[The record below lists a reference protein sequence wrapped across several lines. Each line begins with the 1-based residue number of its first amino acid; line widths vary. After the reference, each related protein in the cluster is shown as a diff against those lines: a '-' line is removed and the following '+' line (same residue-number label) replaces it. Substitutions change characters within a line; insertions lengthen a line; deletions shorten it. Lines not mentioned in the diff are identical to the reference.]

1 MSEKLGK
8 IAEAELEGFILEN
21 CGHTRKE
28 VSTKPGFGVDVS
40 LVDLPDNLALIS
52 TSDPL
57 SLIPTLGLEESAW
70 LSVHLMANDMATTGF
85 APQYAQMVL
94 NLPASLSREDFK
106 IYWNYIHQFCKEI
119 GVAITGGHTGFIEGQ
134 NSTISGGGTFF
145 SIAPKKEIILSNG
158 ARENDVILVTKTCA
172 LSSSALLSMSFPET
186 IKNKLGQQTY
196 EEGCEMFWQ
205 TSSLKDG
212 LTAAGTENTF
222 PEIHAMHDVT
232 EGGVLGAIYEMV
244 KASGK
249 GALIYD
255 EALPVGSWQKEV
267 CELFK
272 LDYREIIGAGSMIIS
287 CQKGKEELVISR
299 LNAKNIACTAV
310 GEIKSEEEGVKI
322 TKVDKVE
329 DLKYKTE
336 DPYWKAFFTAI
347 KSGWK

>member
-1 MSEKLGK
+1 MCEKLGK

-21 CGHTRKE
+21 CGHFRKE
-28 VSTKPGFGVDVS
+28 VSIKPGFGVDVS
-40 LVDLPDNLALIS
+40 LVDLPNELALIS

-57 SLIPTLGLEESAW
+57 SLIPSLGLEESAW

-85 APQYAQMVL
+85 SPQYAQMVL

-106 IYWNYIHQFCKEI
+106 TYWNYIHQFCKEI
-119 GVAITGGHTGFIEGQ
+119 GVAITGGHTGFVEGQ

-145 SIAPKKEIILSNG
+145 SVAPRKEIVLSNR
-158 ARENDVILVTKTCA
+158 AEVNDVILVTKTCA
-172 LSSSALLSMSFPET
+172 LSSTALLTMSFPET
-186 IKNKLGQQTY
+186 IKNKLGRETY
-196 EEGCEMFWQ
+196 EAGCEMFKQ

-212 LTAAGTENTF
+212 LTAAGTNHKF

-232 EGGVLGAIYEMV
+232 EGGVMGAIYEMV

-255 EALPVGSWQKEV
+255 EALPVNFWQREV
-267 CELFK
+267 CELFE

-287 CQKGKEELVISR
+287 CEKGKEQQVISR
-299 LNAKNIACTAV
+299 LKNENIACTAV
-310 GEIKSEEEGVKI
+310 GEIKEEEEGIKI
-322 TKVDKVE
+322 TKGDEEK
-329 DLKYKTE
+329 DLIYKTE

-347 KSGWK
+347 KFGWK

>member
-1 MSEKLGK
+1 MSDKLGK

-21 CGHTRKE
+21 CGQARKE
-28 VSTKPGFGVDVS
+28 VSTKAGFGIDVS
-40 LVDLPDNLALIS
+40 VVDLPGELALIS

-106 IYWNYIHQFCKEI
+106 TYWNYIHQFSKEI
-119 GVAITGGHTGFIEGQ
+119 GVAITGGHTGFVEAQ
-134 NSTISGGGTFF
+134 NSTIAGGGTFF
-145 SIAPKKEIILSNG
+145 SVAPRKEIILSKG
-158 ARENDVILVTKTCA
+158 AQINDVILVTKTCA

-186 IKNKLGQQTY
+186 IKNKLGKQTY
-196 EEGCEMFWQ
+196 EAGCELFWQ

-212 LTAAGTENTF
+212 LTAAGTEEKF

-249 GALIYD
+249 GALIY
-255 EALPVGSWQKEV
+255 EQALPVTTWQKQV

-287 CQKGKEELVISR
+287 CEKGREAQVIAR
-299 LNAKNIACTAV
+299 LKSENITCTAV
-310 GEIKSEEEGVKI
+310 GEIREEAQGIKIASNEQVK
-322 TKVDKVE
+322 
-329 DLKYKTE
+329 DLAYKTE
-336 DPYWKAFFTAI
+336 DPYWKAFFKAV

>member
-8 IAEAELEGFILEN
+8 IAEAELEGFILKN
-21 CGHTRKE
+21 FGQARKE
-28 VSTKPGFGVDVS
+28 VSVKPGFGVDVS
-40 LVDLPDNLALIS
+40 LVDLPNELALIA

-57 SLIPTLGLEESAW
+57 SLIPSLGLEESAW

-85 APQYAQMVL
+85 PPQYAQMVL

-106 IYWNYIHQFCKEI
+106 TYWNYIHQFSKDI
-119 GVAITGGHTGFIEGQ
+119 GVAITGGHTGFVEGQ

-145 SIAPKKEIILSNG
+145 SVAPKKEIVLSNG
-158 ARENDVILVTKTCA
+158 AEANDVILVTKTSA
-172 LSSSALLSMSFPET
+172 LSSSALLTMSFPET
-186 IKNKLGQQTY
+186 IKNRLGKQTY
-196 EEGCEMFWQ
+196 EAGCEMFKQ

-212 LTAAGTENTF
+212 LIAAETEHKF
-222 PEIHAMHDVT
+222 SEIHAMHDVT

-255 EALPVGSWQKEV
+255 EALPIISWQKEV

-287 CQKGKEELVISR
+287 CEKGKEQQVISR
-299 LNAKNIACTAV
+299 IKAENIACAAV
-310 GEIKSEEEGVKI
+310 GEIKNEEAGIKI
-322 TKVDKVE
+322 AKGDEIK
-329 DLKYKTE
+329 DLEYKTE

>member
-40 LVDLPDNLALIS
+40 LVDLPNELALIS

-57 SLIPTLGLEESAW
+57 SLIFTLGLEESAW

-94 NLPASLSREDFK
+94 NLPASLSRNDFK
-106 IYWNYIHQFCKEI
+106 TYWNYIHQFSKEI
-119 GVAITGGHTGFIEGQ
+119 GVAITGGHTGFVEGQ

-145 SIAPKKEIILSNG
+145 SVAPKKEIILSNG
-158 ARENDVILVTKTCA
+158 AEENDVILVTKTCA

-186 IKNKLGQQTY
+186 IKNRLGKQTY
-196 EEGCEMFWQ
+196 EAGCEMFWQ

-212 LTAAGTENTF
+212 LTAAGTGNKF

-249 GALIYD
+249 GAIIYD
-255 EALPVGSWQKEV
+255 ETLPVISWQKEV
-267 CELFK
+267 CDLFQ
-272 LDYREIIGAGSMIIS
+272 LDYREIIGPGSMVIS
-287 CQKGKEELVISR
+287 CEKGKEEQVISR
-299 LNAKNIACTAV
+299 LKAENIACTAV
-310 GEIKSEEEGVKI
+310 GEIKSEEEGIKI
-322 TKVDKVE
+322 AKNDEIK
-329 DLKYKTE
+329 DLEYKTE